1 MRDGR
6 ILHVNPAGCAL
17 LGRSREDLVGRGFSD
32 LAPQRRVEDRESP
45 RFVQRLQRPDGREV
59 SIDYTLDEL
68 VLGDAPVVVVTGHD
82 VTQLQRTADAL
93 QKSEQLFR
101 GLYTQTP
108 MMMWAVDYEGRFK
121 EVSEALLARLGYER
135 GETIGTDSRAWLTE
149 DSLVRLLEMNARNL
163 EARNW
168 VEEET
173 AGE

>member
-1 MRDGR
+1 M
-6 ILHVNPAGCAL
+6 
-17 LGRSREDLVGRGFSD
+17 
-32 LAPQRRVEDRESP
+32 
-45 RFVQRLQRPDGREV
+45 
-59 SIDYTLDEL
+59 
-68 VLGDAPVVVVTGHD
+68 
-82 VTQLQRTADAL
+82 

-121 EVSEALLARLGYER
+121 EVSDALLARLGYER